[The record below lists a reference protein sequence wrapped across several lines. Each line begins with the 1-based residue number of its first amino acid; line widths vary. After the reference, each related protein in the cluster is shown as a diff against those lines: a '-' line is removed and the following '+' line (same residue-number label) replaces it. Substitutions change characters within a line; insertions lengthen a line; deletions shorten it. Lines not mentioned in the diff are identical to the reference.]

1 MDYLQFVSSVINSIA
16 WPVTVGIAL
25 WLYQKPFLDILGR
38 IKSFKGLGV
47 EAEFKESME
56 ELREA
61 VEASGVVPKP
71 LLPTDSKNPE
81 KTLDN
86 AIALSSLQPREAVL
100 LGWRAVQQQAVL
112 CFPDMAVKGYG
123 GHAFIPNPVIERLY
137 ESGRIDKNIHNL
149 LLTLQ
154 KTRSKAHPRDA
165 IVTSKDADFFLTVAK
180 LVIDTLKNTK

>member
-1 MDYLQFVSSVINSIA
+1 MDYLQFLSSIISSIA
-16 WPVTVGIAL
+16 WPATIGIIL
-25 WLYQKPFLDILGR
+25 WCYKTPLLELLGR

-61 VEASGVVPKP
+61 AKASGVVPKP
-71 LLPTDSKNPE
+71 LLHPDSKNPE

-86 AIALSSLQPREAVL
+86 AIALTELQPREAVL

-123 GHAFIPNPVIERLY
+123 GHAFIPNPVLDKLH
-137 ESGRIDKNIHNL
+137 ESERIDKNIHNL

-154 KTRSKAHPRDA
+154 KTRNKAHP
-165 IVTSKDADFFLTVAK
+165 KDAVVTAQDAGFFLAVAK
-180 LVIDTLKNTK
+180 SVIDTLKNNK